1 MLEEAEKNCRTR
13 GVGNVS
19 LYRTLDDILPDQQ
32 FNLVHSYIVLQ
43 HIDNRRAARIVDM
56 LLDRLSVGGFAA
68 LHITL
73 LRRASIVQRLVGHLR
88 LRMPVINGP
97 INLLRQRPWNDA
109 FMAMNSYGVDRMLL
123 QMQRLTD
130 EDLVFSLEWHQ
141 DYLGA
146 MILMRKTREAQ

>member
-1 MLEEAEKNCRTR
+1 MLAA
-13 GVGNVS
+13 
-19 LYRTLDDILPDQQ
+19 
-32 FNLVHSYIVLQ
+32 NLI
-43 HIDNRRAARIVDM
+43 
-56 LLDRLSVGGFAA
+56 
-68 LHITL
+68 
-73 LRRASIVQRLVGHLR
+73 
-88 LRMPVINGP
+88 
-97 INLLRQRPWNDA
+97 RQSPWNDA